1 MDAHHTDAPQRLIA
15 SEIYGEVNI
24 LLSMNMMDQI
34 EYLLIFKKLINIRQI
49 IMAKYIL
56 VNLVVYNLLKL

>member
-1 MDAHHTDAPQRLIA
+1 MDAHHTNAPRRLTA
-15 SEIYGEVNI
+15 SEIYGEV
-24 LLSMNMMDQI
+24 
-34 EYLLIFKKLINIRQI
+34 EYFVKHEYDGSDRIFAYIQKLINMRQI